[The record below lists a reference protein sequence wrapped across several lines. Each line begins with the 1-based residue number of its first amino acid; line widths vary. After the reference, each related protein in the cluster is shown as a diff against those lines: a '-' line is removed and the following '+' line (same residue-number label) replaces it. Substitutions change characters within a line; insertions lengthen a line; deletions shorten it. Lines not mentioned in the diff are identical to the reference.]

1 MRSAYSSVV
10 EQWPSKPSVSGSTPL
25 KRSFKVFPPALKS
38 KQMNIQLHIIYNNPP
53 KYITSTTILTQMMST
68 KKVMASV
75 SGGSDS
81 IVCTSP
87 MESPWD
93 SFFRVLNPEWFSRS
107 PFSVET
113 TYDVLTVMLIF
124 FIISIIVIFYMAWS
138 SYFGNTMTS
147 FLIGDKKLPVF
158 HLALISVAVL
168 VSVLTVSLIYVI
180 AFTTL
185 MVEAVSLEGLSSE
198 ITRLDAEIQNLR
210 SLLEVHSKED

>member
-1 MRSAYSSVV
+1 
-10 EQWPSKPSVSGSTPL
+10 
-25 KRSFKVFPPALKS
+25 
-38 KQMNIQLHIIYNNPP
+38 MNIQLHIIYNNPP
-53 KYITSTTILTQMMST
+53 KYITSTTIFTQMMST
-68 KKVMASV
+68 KNVMTSV
-75 SGGSDS
+75 SGESDG

-113 TYDVLTVMLIF
+113 TYDALTVMLIF
-124 FIISIIVIFYMAWS
+124 FIISIIVIFYIAWS

-168 VSVLTVSLIYVI
+168 VSVLIVSLIYVI